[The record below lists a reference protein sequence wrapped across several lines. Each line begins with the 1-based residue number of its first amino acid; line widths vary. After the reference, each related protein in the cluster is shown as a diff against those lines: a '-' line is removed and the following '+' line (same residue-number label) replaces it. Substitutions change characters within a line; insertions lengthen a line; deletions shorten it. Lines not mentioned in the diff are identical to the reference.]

1 VKTQDL
7 LFDVMPGKGG
17 GLGIITLNRP
27 TALNALN
34 HDMNLAIRAQL
45 REWAPD
51 PAVKAILVCS
61 VGRAF
66 CAGGD
71 LRLTYERYADKS
83 ALETFFYHEY
93 QLNRDIFHYPKPY
106 IALLDGITMG
116 GGVGL
121 AIHGPYRIATERL
134 LFAMPETGIGFFTD
148 VGGTYFLPRLRG
160 RLGFYLGLSGARLA
174 FEDCVSLGIATGYV
188 PHECL
193 ERLIQQ
199 LSDEVFDD
207 PHQAVQR
214 VLNRFYLMP
223 AQGQLLQHQ
232 AALDACFSGD
242 TVENIL
248 DALRQSDDHFCN
260 AVGETINKH
269 SPTSL
274 KVTLLALQKG
284 KTMDFDACMTQEY
297 RLACHFIQ
305 RHDFM
310 EGIRAVII
318 DKDGSPVW
326 QPASLA
332 EVSSEA
338 VAGYFSGVANSLT

>member
-1 VKTQDL
+1 MKTQAV
-7 LFDVMPGKGG
+7 LFEIMPGKGG
-17 GLGIITLNRP
+17 GLGMITLNRP
-27 TALNALN
+27 SVLNALN

-45 REWAPD
+45 REWALNPD
-51 PAVKAILVCS
+51 VKAILVRS

-71 LRLTYERYADKS
+71 LRFTYEHYADKS
-83 ALETFFYHEY
+83 TLENFFYHEY

-121 AIHGPYRIATERL
+121 AIHGSYRIATERL

-148 VGGTYFLPRLRG
+148 VGGTYFLPRLQG

-174 FEDCVSLGIATGYV
+174 FEDCVALGIATGYV
-188 PHECL
+188 PHDHL
-193 ERLIQQ
+193 EWLTQQ
-199 LSDEVFDD
+199 LADEVFDD
-207 PHQAVQR
+207 PHQSVQR

-223 AQGQLLQHQ
+223 APGQLLQHQ
-232 AALDACFSGD
+232 AALEGCFSGD

-248 DALRQSDDHFCN
+248 DALRQSEDHFCN
-260 AVGETINKH
+260 TVGEIIKKR

-284 KTMDFDACMTQEY
+284 KNMDFDSCMTQEY
-297 RLACHFIQ
+297 SLACHFIQ
-305 RHDFM
+305 QHDFM

-318 DKDGSPVW
+318 DKDSSPFW
-326 QPASLA
+326 QPAHLA
-332 EVSSEA
+332 EVSSEV
-338 VAGYFSGVANSLT
+338 VAGYFSGIANLLT